1 MTPRTTPSRTWPPTP
16 PTQSLYAHTRHWPQA
31 HSEPLRTLL
40 PWRMVSSKERKSPC
54 KFWKVAKFLTRYSD
68 IFTCTVLFIGS
79 FIMNL
84 DPTLIH
90 HYMCFAIMI
99 IWMEIHLNFS
109 SFKSH
114 LKLFTSCHFEI
125 ICWFVRLRLGKVTP
139 IWYCMPIPF
148 HSVLENKMLTPFV
161 A

>member
-54 KFWKVAKFLTRYSD
+54 KFWKVAKFLTRNSE
-68 IFTCTVLFIGS
+68 IFTFAVLFIGS
-79 FIMNL
+79 YIMSF
-84 DPTLIH
+84 DPIW
-90 HYMCFAIMI
+90 YMSLHVFCY
-99 IWMEIHLNFS
+99 HDN
-109 SFKSH
+109 FKSP

-125 ICWFVRLRLGKVTP
+125 ICWFVKLRLGKVTP

-148 HSVLENKMLTPFV
+148 HSVLEKKNVNTICCINTL
-161 A
+161 